1 MTLTMI
7 EITYL
12 VPINPTSNQKA
23 RPWIIPVLVN
33 SKSRGNTNL
42 YDFDHKTSH
51 DQPNKLTYTN
61 LIHVQSQNWLGT

>member
-1 MTLTMI
+1 MTQTMI

-42 YDFDHKTSH
+42 YDMNVDHKTSH
-51 DQPNKLTYTN
+51 DQLTYTN
-61 LIHVQSQNWLGT
+61 LIHVQSQNWLRT